1 MSGLREHFASAM
13 RRDRNEVLNK
23 RIEADIATVLAS
35 TPTKKDEL
43 DSLKALEKTLREAY
57 FRINGLVESM
67 ETIDVE
73 QMDRAYETIMD
84 GAH

>member
-23 RIEADIATVLAS
+23 RIEDDIATVLAS

-43 DSLKALEKTLREAY
+43 DSLKALEKTLRDAY
-57 FRINGLVESM
+57 FRINGHIESSESM
-67 ETIDVE
+67 DVE